1 MVNMT
6 INVKRFDKRLIGNN
20 VKETAQGFLV
30 IPAQVART
38 GTQSYRRADGSIQ
51 IELRP
56 EPEVFSEQS
65 MASLRTA
72 AVTNRHPVKMVTPD
86 SAEGIIVGHTDGV
99 IWKEDDGDESF
110 LVTNLVITHQTGI
123 DSIKNGR
130 MEISLGYDVD
140 LDFSPGVHNG
150 VNYDAVQRNIINNH
164 IALVDRGRAGN
175 ARLRLDE
182 NDAESFN
189 NNDEESNTMKIKL
202 GTKEFDV
209 NDEVGNAFKE
219 EIASKEKAKA
229 DADLKIAELEKKDAD
244 MKAMSKKCDELEV
257 EKTKAIAKADSLE
270 SELSKVKTERKD
282 ESEIAKLVDAKIALI
297 GSASKFLKADELEKV
312 KNLDSVEIKRA
323 VVRADSANVDE
334 EKLKN
339 PSYVDARFDHIVEST
354 TRADEQNKAIA
365 DAALKAREA
374 KKDSVETDDSEKSR
388 KDSMEA
394 DKKASMEPIG
404 KRLAK

>member
-1 MVNMT
+1 M
-6 INVKRFDKRLIGNN
+6 NVKRFDKRLIGNN

-38 GTQSYRRADGSIQ
+38 GTQAYRRQDGSVQ
-51 IELRP
+51 IEYRP

-86 SAEGIIVGHTDGV
+86 SAEGIIIGHTDGA
-99 IWKEDDGDESF
+99 IWKEEDGDEFF
-110 LVTNLVITHQTGI
+110 LVTNLVVTHQTGI
-123 DSIKNGR
+123 DAIKNGR

-140 LDFSPGVHNG
+140 LDFSPGCHNG
-150 VNYDAVQRNIINNH
+150 VNYDAIQKNIINNH

-182 NDAESFN
+182 NDAESIN
-189 NNDEESNTMKIKL
+189 NEEGKTMKIKL

-229 DADLKIAELEKKDAD
+229 DADLKIAELEKKDGD
-244 MKAMSKKCDELEV
+244 MLKKCDELES

-270 SELSKVKTERKD
+270 ADLAKVKGERKD
-282 ESEIAKLVDAKIALI
+282 ESEIAKLVDAKIVLI
-297 GSASKFLKADELEKV
+297 NSASKFLKADELEKV
-312 KNLDSVEIKRA
+312 KNLENVEIKRA
-323 VVRADSANVDE
+323 VIKADSANVDE

-339 PSYVDARFDHIVEST
+339 DSYVDARFDHIIESS
-354 TRADEQNKAIA
+354 TRADEEKEKIA
-365 DAALKAREA
+365 KAALENRSV
-374 KKDSVETDDSEKSR
+374 KKDSIETEDSEKSR